1 MQNLEKPQEKNW
13 MNLLNLLIKMDLFI
27 LSADSSKEMES
38 IAQEL
43 QEVKFKAIERADEF
57 ILMRKRRYGNILIQ
71 VVFLL
76 LALQV
81 SALFLF
87 VNVIYFTYSYLWAS
101 PHVLITTEKFG
112 ENGEKLEF
120 NTMDEILKKANAI
133 L

>member
-1 MQNLEKPQEKNW
+1 
-13 MNLLNLLIKMDLFI
+13 MDLFI
-27 LSADSSKEMES
+27 LSADNSDEMVD
-38 IAQEL
+38 IAEEL
-43 QEVKFKAIERADEF
+43 SQKKFKAIEKDEQF

-71 VVFLL
+71 VVFII

-101 PHVLITTEKFG
+101 PHVLITTEKVG
-112 ENGEKLEF
+112 EDGEKLEF
-120 NTMDEILKKANAI
+120 NTMDELMKKANAM

>member
-1 MQNLEKPQEKNW
+1 
-13 MNLLNLLIKMDLFI
+13 MDLFI
-27 LSADSSKEMES
+27 LSADNSDEMVD
-38 IAQEL
+38 IAEEL
-43 QEVKFKAIERADEF
+43 SQKKFKAIEKDEQF

-71 VVFLL
+71 VVFII

-101 PHVLITTEKFG
+101 PHVLITTEKVG
-112 ENGEKLEF
+112 EDGEKLEF
-120 NTMDEILKKANAI
+120 NTMEELMKKANAM